1 MTVCL
6 LIKKKKQLQY
16 LILLQIIIGFNC
28 RSIDSIKKTNASYI
42 IGKLRNLLDEYYN
55 PDGGNDYENNIQLN
69 PTEGV
74 SQRKNIIHN
83 HLRFPMNI
91 KSGKYHFTVD

>member
-6 LIKKKKQLQY
+6 LIKKKKQIKF
-16 LILLQIIIGFNC
+16 LILLQIMIGINC
-28 RSIDSIKKTNASYI
+28 RSIDSIKKINASKI
-42 IGKLRNLLDEYYN
+42 IGKLRNILDEYYY

-74 SQRKNIIHN
+74 SQRKI
-83 HLRFPMNI
+83 
-91 KSGKYHFTVD
+91 

>member
-6 LIKKKKQLQY
+6 LIKKKKQIKF
-16 LILLQIIIGFNC
+16 LIFLQIMIGINC
-28 RSIDSIKKTNASYI
+28 RSIDSIKKTKASNI
-42 IGKLRNLLDEYYN
+42 IGKLRTILDEYYN

-74 SQRKNIIHN
+74 SQRKNII
-83 HLRFPMNI
+83 I
-91 KSGKYHFTVD
+91 II

>member
-1 MTVCL
+1 M
-6 LIKKKKQLQY
+6 
-16 LILLQIIIGFNC
+16 IGINC
-28 RSIDSIKKTNASYI
+28 WSIDSIQKTNASKI
-42 IGKLRNLLDEYYN
+42 IGKLKNILDEYYN